1 MAIISFLFKQI
12 KMEIYQIVLMVIG
25 AITLVWLSYKVLK
38 GSIWCLDAG
47 LASCFREKY
56 PYDFEINLG
65 WVIKGL
71 KSRGYRQAATMGAGS
86 DYPGVI
92 MKHPE
97 SGIEMEIRLRAPLF
111 SDKGYSIVVANHNN
125 NTAIVM
131 QDSASDDNK
140 KLLSKY
146 LE

>member
-1 MAIISFLFKQI
+1 
-12 KMEIYQIVLMVIG
+12 MEIYQIVLMVIG

-38 GSIWCLDAG
+38 GFIWCLDAG

-56 PYDFEINLG
+56 PDGFELNLG
-65 WVIKGL
+65 WIIKEL
-71 KSRGYRQAATMGAGS
+71 KSRGYRKAAMMDAGG

-97 SGIEMEIRLRAPLF
+97 SGIEMEVRLRTPLF
-111 SDKGYSIVVANHNN
+111 TTKENSIIVANHNN

-140 KLLSKY
+140 RLLSKY

>member
-1 MAIISFLFKQI
+1 
-12 KMEIYQIVLMVIG
+12 MEIYQIVLMVIG

-38 GSIWCLDAG
+38 GFIWCLDAG

-65 WVIKGL
+65 WIIKEL

-140 KLLSKY
+140 SLLSKY

>member
-1 MAIISFLFKQI
+1 
-12 KMEIYQIVLMVIG
+12 MEIYQIVLMVIG

-38 GSIWCLDAG
+38 GFIWCLDAG

-65 WVIKGL
+65 WVIKEL
-71 KSRGYRQAATMGAGS
+71 KFRGYRQAAMMGAGS

-92 MKHPE
+92 MEHPE

-111 SDKGYSIVVANHNN
+111 SDKGYSIIVANHANH
-125 NTAIVM
+125 TAIVM

-140 KLLSKY
+140 RLLCKY
-146 LE
+146 LEQA